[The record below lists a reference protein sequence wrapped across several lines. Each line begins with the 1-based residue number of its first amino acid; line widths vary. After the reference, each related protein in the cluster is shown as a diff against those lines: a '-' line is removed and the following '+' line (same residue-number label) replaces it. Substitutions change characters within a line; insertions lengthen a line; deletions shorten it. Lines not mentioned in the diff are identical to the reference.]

1 MAGSKDKT
9 KVRVLAIYQMLQSG
23 RRITTREILRRLD
36 LCYDIQA
43 DRKTIYSDIYA
54 INQIMPIDSRCGRT
68 GGGYQ
73 KDDVLRRLQDVK

>member
-9 KVRVLAIYQMLQSG
+9 KVRVLAVYLMLQSG

-36 LCYDIQA
+36 LHYDIQA
-43 DRKTIYSDIYA
+43 DRKTIFSDIYA
-54 INQIMPIDSRCGRT
+54 INQIMPIDVRYGRT

-73 KDDVLRRLQDVK
+73 KYDVLRMVEDG